1 MGTILN
7 YSTFL
12 CTSVNSALTTT
23 VVGCLKNVL
32 TTYVGMVF
40 MAGYEYR
47 YYFYLLLIKNLLVP
61 TGSNN
66 NINDDDHD
74 DNDYLYPPPHPYSL
88 SLYPLRSTLNSLGLN
103 ISILGSLYY
112 TYVNLFR
119 SSSPAAL
126 ILPLR
131 KHSSESIAL
140 EMPALKADLGK

>member
-1 MGTILN
+1 MTHLSEQSVAPGGQFVPAVSKLQEVMAFPRWTDTNFCCLFVGATFMGTILN

-47 YYFYLLLIKNLLVP
+47 YYFYSLLIKNRLVP

-74 DNDYLYPPPHPYSL
+74 DNDYLYPPPHPFSL
-88 SLYPLRSTLNSLGLN
+88 S
-103 ISILGSLYY
+103 IHC
-112 TYVNLFR
+112 
-119 SSSPAAL
+119 AA
-126 ILPLR
+126 R
-131 KHSSESIAL
+131 
-140 EMPALKADLGK
+140 